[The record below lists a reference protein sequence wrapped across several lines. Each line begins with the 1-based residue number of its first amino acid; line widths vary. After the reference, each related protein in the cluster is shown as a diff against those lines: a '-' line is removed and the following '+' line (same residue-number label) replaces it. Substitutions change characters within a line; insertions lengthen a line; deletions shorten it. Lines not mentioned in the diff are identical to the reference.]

1 MAEQATIS
9 GFRKVW
15 AVTLLMAVA
24 ACATSVPSGVPSG
37 RYPDNDELPK
47 GDQGVKRKIG
57 NPYKVAGNWYYPKED
72 PSYDEVGVASWYGKD
87 FHGKKTANGEY
98 FNMNALTAAHKT
110 LPLPTFVKVTNI
122 SNGRSLVLRVND
134 RGPFVSTRLI
144 DVSRRAA
151 QLLGFQKQGVTRV
164 RIQAVDED
172 GKLPRKR
179 GRQRR
184 VKRVASGAQ
193 SPVSRVAPQEA
204 VTSAPLSSNDL
215 ASNQLPNG
223 DAQSLKATL
232 ANKTHYIQVGS
243 FGQRRNAEVQAGKLR
258 NSGHRARVEQSK
270 SAGRT
275 LWRVRV
281 GPFVEQLIAEARL
294 ARIVS
299 AGFSDA
305 RIFKETVE

>member
-1 MAEQATIS
+1 MMAEQKPIS

-24 ACATSVPSGVPSG
+24 ACASSVPAGVPSG

-72 PSYDEVGVASWYGKD
+72 PSYDEIGVASWYGKD

-172 GKLPRKR
+172 GKLPSKR
-179 GRQRR
+179 GRKRR
-184 VKRVASGAQ
+184 VRRAEAGPQ
-193 SPVSRVAPQEA
+193 SPVARVPQQAA
-204 VTSAPLSSNDL
+204 VTSAPLSSNNL
-215 ASNQLPNG
+215 ASADLPSPTALISNR
-223 DAQSLKATL
+223 
-232 ANKTHYIQVGS
+232 THYIQVGS
-243 FGQRRNAEVQAGKLR
+243 FGQRRNAEVQVGKLR
-258 NSGHRARVEQSK
+258 QSGHRARIEQSK

-299 AGFSDA
+299 AGFADA
-305 RIFKETVE
+305 RIFKETIE